1 MKLVSWTTSLTL
13 RQKQPKLLAE
23 ALYPLVVTQG
33 AFTYTMQPQNPNTK
47 INLDLIDQVVDRIP
61 EWTWTVVKNRL
72 VTDLVDAMTTT
83 ILERLTGNP
92 NGDDR
97 AQEILDDYYASFD
110 KNKDLIVDSFRII
123 GEEQTL
129 YSLDSLQ
136 LNKITEPINND

>member
-1 MKLVSWTTSLTL
+1 
-13 RQKQPKLLAE
+13 
-23 ALYPLVVTQG
+23 
-33 AFTYTMQPQNPNTK
+33 MQPQNPNTK

-72 VTDLVDAMTTT
+72 VTDLVDAMSTTV
-83 ILERLTGNP
+83 LERLTGNSG
-92 NGDDR
+92 GDDR

-129 YSLDSLQ
+129 YSLDALQ
-136 LNKITEPINND
+136 LDKITEPTSQED

>member
-1 MKLVSWTTSLTL
+1 
-13 RQKQPKLLAE
+13 
-23 ALYPLVVTQG
+23 
-33 AFTYTMQPQNPNTK
+33 MQPQNPNTK

-61 EWTWTVVKNRL
+61 EWTWSVVKDRL

-136 LNKITEPINND
+136 LDKITETINND

>member
-1 MKLVSWTTSLTL
+1 
-13 RQKQPKLLAE
+13 
-23 ALYPLVVTQG
+23 
-33 AFTYTMQPQNPNTK
+33 MQPQNSDIK

-83 ILERLTGNP
+83 ILERLTGDL

-136 LNKITEPINND
+136 LDKITKPTSQED

>member
-1 MKLVSWTTSLTL
+1 
-13 RQKQPKLLAE
+13 
-23 ALYPLVVTQG
+23 
-33 AFTYTMQPQNPNTK
+33 MQPQNPNTK

-72 VTDLVDAMTTT
+72 ITDLVDAMTTT

-136 LNKITEPINND
+136 LDKITETINND